1 MTAGPSLHRLS
12 SRCAL
17 SSTAD
22 LPPGLADAPRQPY
35 FLPMSWFP
43 RPVNLGAAFRDLF
56 AFMRHSS
63 REQRIGAA
71 LALLVTAIIVIEFL
85 VDPMTGA
92 PPPQEI
98 TYVQLY
104 PSNRTDAEII
114 ADQKKD
120 MIAKIAAQKEQQR
133 QYQKLENELGM

>member
-1 MTAGPSLHRLS
+1 
-12 SRCAL
+12 
-17 SSTAD
+17 
-22 LPPGLADAPRQPY
+22 
-35 FLPMSWFP
+35 MSWFP
-43 RPVNLGAAFRDLF
+43 RPVSPRAAIADLF

-85 VDPMTGA
+85 VDSKMGTA
-92 PPPQEI
+92 PPPQVVE
-98 TYVQLY
+98 VELY

-120 MIAKIAAQKEQQR
+120 QAAKEAALKERQR
-133 QYQKLENELGM
+133 QFQKLEKKFGM

>member
-1 MTAGPSLHRLS
+1 
-12 SRCAL
+12 
-17 SSTAD
+17 
-22 LPPGLADAPRQPY
+22 
-35 FLPMSWFP
+35 MSWFP
-43 RPVNLGAAFRDLF
+43 RPVSPRAAFRDLF
-56 AFMRHSS
+56 TFMRHSS

-120 MIAKIAAQKEQQR
+120 MLAKIAAQKEQQR
-133 QYQKLENELGM
+133 QATTSENDVSPQMRGPAPADERGPPPRALPPGMMEGPPR

>member
-1 MTAGPSLHRLS
+1 
-12 SRCAL
+12 
-17 SSTAD
+17 
-22 LPPGLADAPRQPY
+22 
-35 FLPMSWFP
+35 MSWFP
-43 RPVNLGAAFRDLF
+43 HPVSPSAAFRDLF

-120 MIAKIAAQKEQQR
+120 MMAKIAAQKEQQR
-133 QYQKLENELGM
+133 QYQKLEKELGM

>member
-1 MTAGPSLHRLS
+1 
-12 SRCAL
+12 
-17 SSTAD
+17 
-22 LPPGLADAPRQPY
+22 
-35 FLPMSWFP
+35 
-43 RPVNLGAAFRDLF
+43 
-56 AFMRHSS
+56 
-63 REQRIGAA
+63 
-71 LALLVTAIIVIEFL
+71 

-133 QYQKLENELGM
+133 QYQKLEKELGM